1 MNFDDLRL
9 TSGTV
14 IQLQFIDDSRDRYP
28 SRLMGHLEGRSIL
41 VTHPVLEGRLL
52 RIRNGQRVI
61 ARAMTSSAAMAFT
74 THVEALCSM
83 PYPYLHLTYP
93 DSVSMNRIRCS
104 PRIPVSMDVSL
115 TNLSEVPR
123 SGEKP
128 ARLLDISPTGARL
141 EANVD
146 SVKVGDEISLEG
158 LFRLSDMERTVN
170 LSGLVRARIA
180 DTGSLSGA
188 ASVRDRAAYG
198 VEFLSISEDVRL
210 FLHAFVYQQMIAG
223 SA

>member
-9 TSGTV
+9 ASGTV

-41 VTHPVLEGRLL
+41 VTHPVLDGRLL

-93 DSVSMNRIRCS
+93 ETVSMNRVRCS
-104 PRIPVSMDVSL
+104 PRIPVSMDISL
-115 TNLSEVPR
+115 TNLSEIPR
-123 SGEKP
+123 SGGQP

-158 LFRLSDMERTVN
+158 LFRLSDIERTVS
-170 LSGLVRARIA
+170 LSGLVRARVA
-180 DTGSLSGA
+180 GTSPLSGSA
-188 ASVRDRAAYG
+188 PARDRAAYG
-198 VEFLSISEDVRL
+198 VEFQSISEDVRL

>member
-14 IQLQFIDDSRDRYP
+14 IQLQFINDSRKRYP
-28 SRLMGHLEGRSIL
+28 SRLMGHMEGRSIL
-41 VTHPVLEGRLL
+41 VTHPVFDGRLL

-74 THVEALCSM
+74 AHVEALCSR

-93 DSVSMNRIRCS
+93 DTVSMNKIRCS
-104 PRIPVSMDVSL
+104 PRIPVFMDINI
-115 TNLSEVPR
+115 TNLSEIPR

-158 LFRLSDMERTVN
+158 LFRLSGIEKIVN
-170 LSGLVRARIA
+170 ISGLVRAMIA
-180 DTGSLSGA
+180 GSAAPTGSMQA
-188 ASVRDRAAYG
+188 RDRAVYG
-198 VEFLSISEDVRL
+198 VEFQSVSEDVRL
-210 FLHAFVYQQMIAG
+210 FLQAFVYQQMSAG

>member
-1 MNFDDLRL
+1 MNFDELRL

-180 DTGSLSGA
+180 DAGSLSGA

>member
-1 MNFDDLRL
+1 MNFDELRL

-146 SVKVGDEISLEG
+146 SVNVGDEISLEG
-158 LFRLSDMERTVN
+158 LFRLSDIERTVN

-198 VEFLSISEDVRL
+198 VEFLSISEDIRL